1 MKDNSH
7 YQETVGMNHAINVF
21 MTQPILMTLTDILKR
36 SPARRALEAL
46 DMKILL
52 LETHENSPK
61 N

>member
-1 MKDNSH
+1 
-7 YQETVGMNHAINVF
+7 
-21 MTQPILMTLTDILKR
+21 MTLTDILKR